1 MRAIWSGACLSLWLL
16 CPNATA
22 QYFTPSPSAAEL
34 HAPATRNYRELQK
47 RLPAP
52 LLSQKS
58 WSIPILHSFG
68 VMTHVRLAEAFLYPD
83 TFAETDL
90 DVIGTRYAEA
100 FSMPPLFDAS
110 RPAFEWDGDPWPI
123 NVVGHGLLGSE
134 FYTRMRIC
142 RHGPLESLAATAAS
156 AVVWDYA
163 FEAGGVRPSGLDLIY
178 TPLAGALLG
187 EGRYW
192 AWRGASSL
200 SNPVWRTT
208 LMVVFD
214 PLGEFGRALGSP
226 C

>member
-1 MRAIWSGACLSLWLL
+1 MRSTWLAACLGLAALSS
-16 CPNATA
+16 NATA
-22 QYFTPSPSAAEL
+22 QIVSTAPASEEL
-34 HAPATRNYRELQK
+34 RAPATPNYAELRK

-52 LLSQKS
+52 LLWEKS
-58 WSIPILHSFG
+58 WSIPVLHSLG
-68 VMTHVRLAEAFLYPD
+68 VMTQVRVAEAFLYPD

-90 DVIGTRYAEA
+90 EVIGNRYAEA
-100 FSMPPLFDAS
+100 FSMPPVFDTS
-110 RPAFEWDGDPWPI
+110 RRAFEWDGDPWPI

-142 RHGPLESLAATAAS
+142 RHGPLASLAFTAAG

-163 FEAGGVRPSGLDLIY
+163 FEANGVRPSGLDLIY

-192 AWRGASSL
+192 AWRGASAL
-200 SNPVWRTT
+200 SSPAWRTT
-208 LMVVFD
+208 LMILFD
-214 PLGEFGRALGSP
+214 PLGELGRAFGAG